1 MMVGYNIASMSQ
13 GSLTGVKVLMCTTS
27 FVTLNE
33 RVLLVLDGDK
43 FEISIMEMKPDFRPL
58 LTTIKHSIDA
68 TCTQTLDEE
77 SCSEFAVSD
86 EATAAGTKFPDPGG
100 DCCATDITLTEQQ
113 KANTKSDFFL
123 ILCQGHTGS
132 TNSLDNTDTI
142 FKTAR
147 LFPETEVTHNLQTKD
162 QQLHVATYQPPSA
175 VPHYDK

>member
-1 MMVGYNIASMSQ
+1 MR
-13 GSLTGVKVLMCTTS
+13 TTS

-33 RVLLVLDGDK
+33 RVLLVLDGDE

-77 SCSEFAVSD
+77 SCSEFAVPD
-86 EATAAGTKFPDPGG
+86 EATTVGTKFTDPGG

-113 KANTKSDFFL
+113 KANTESDFSL

-142 FKTAR
+142 FKTDC
-147 LFPETEVTHNLQTKD
+147 LFPETKVTHNLWTKD
-162 QQLHVATYQPPSA
+162 QQISTACCSISAAFCSATL
-175 VPHYDK
+175 